1 MSKFRLQHW
10 SKFILPLHTSCFIF
24 KQEEST
30 SNHCQDTK
38 INLIYIKRCY
48 FKTIQGSTREWKKRQ
63 TLFTLFT
70 HLKDNYCA
78 TNTELSRGLGD
89 VLMNMHDGCSQ
100 GTSHLTYSFI
110 QVTFTKFLFNFY
122 WNIVDLQC
130 CVSFRCTAKWFK
142 NIFIIYYIYNVYMC
156 VCVCPVTSVVSDSLK
171 PHGL

>member
-30 SNHCQDTK
+30 SNHCQNTK

-48 FKTIQGSTREWKKRQ
+48 FKIIQGSTESGKRGRRQ

-110 QVTFTKFLFNFY
+110 QVTSTKFLFNFY

-130 CVSFRCTAKWFK
+130 CVNFRCTAKWFS
-142 NIFIIYYIYNVYMC
+142 FIYIYVYLYSC
-156 VCVCPVTSVVSDSLK
+156 WLSILYTAVYIF
-171 PHGL
+171 